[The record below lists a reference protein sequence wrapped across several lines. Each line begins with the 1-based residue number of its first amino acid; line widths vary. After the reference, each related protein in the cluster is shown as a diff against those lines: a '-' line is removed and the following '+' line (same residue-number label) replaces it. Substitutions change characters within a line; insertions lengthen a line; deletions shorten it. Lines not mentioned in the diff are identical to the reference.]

1 MQINL
6 DLPQDIEQRLQP
18 HLDSLSRCALEAI
31 ALEAY
36 KARLITTA
44 EVQQML
50 KLPSRLATDA
60 FLKQHEAFIPYT
72 LDEIQQD
79 IEAIAPLL
87 SR

>member
-6 DLPQDIEQRLQP
+6 DLPQDIEQRLQT
-18 HLDSLSRCALEAI
+18 HLDSLSHCALEAI